1 MSGIATIRASVFAP
15 LLAKLENA
23 GVLTDTLLARH
34 GLVRDHLDDPYAV
47 VSLARYI
54 AFFEEAA
61 ALSNTP
67 HLGALLGTGITPG
80 DLGPA
85 GLLFT
90 SSPSIL
96 EALHS
101 LSRSLSAIQGAT
113 HCGVGDIDGDIV
125 WSYQISNRTLWP
137 RRQDSEFSLSVCCQL
152 IRLSFSRNW
161 APLEVH
167 FEHPE
172 PPGAAML
179 GRLFRCRL
187 RFGQSTNRLVMRGA
201 DAARVQRS
209 EDAALRTI
217 LEHHIAD
224 LAKKE
229 AEPET
234 LVERVRSL
242 IATNLG
248 NRPITVAA
256 IAQDLGMA
264 PRTFQ
269 RRLQEEE
276 TSLRDM
282 VELYRRE
289 LAEQHGTTRLS
300 KRHIADTLGY
310 ADTTVFWRARRRW
323 ARDDE
328 GER

>member
-15 LLAKLENA
+15 ILAKLEND
-23 GVLTDTLLARH
+23 GVLTNTLLARH

-47 VSLARYI
+47 VPLARYI

-67 HLGALLGTGITPG
+67 NLGALLGNRITPG

-96 EALHS
+96 EALDR
-101 LSRSLSAIQGAT
+101 LGRSLSAIQGST
-113 HCGVGDIDGDIV
+113 HCGIGEVDGDIV

-172 PPGAAML
+172 PSGAAML
-179 GRLFRCRL
+179 ARLFRSKL

-201 DAARVQRS
+201 EAVRVQRS
-209 EDAALRTI
+209 EDPALRTI

-224 LAKKE
+224 LAQKE
-229 AEPET
+229 ADPET
-234 LVERVRSL
+234 LSERVRSL

-248 NRPITVAA
+248 YRQITVAA
-256 IAQDLGMA
+256 MAQDLGMA

-269 RRLQEEE
+269 RRLQEEG
-276 TSLRDM
+276 TSLREM
-282 VELYRRE
+282 VELYRKE

-310 ADTTVFWRARRRW
+310 ADATVFWRARRRW
-323 ARDDE
+323 AKPE
-328 GER
+328 